1 MIEEENKV
9 WEAFV
14 RDAKL
19 VLFIFLWTAMAV
31 FVGIHYER
39 QVNPCAD
46 IQYIKGKDSIV
57 HDTVA
62 LEKFVEHPKPSR
74 TYAPQLTNID
84 KSDSANWT
92 NNVQN
97 PCDDS
102 IRVYVTNKVD
112 SSGSIQVTDSIQGKL
127 LSTRITS
134 QMQNVYIY
142 RTDTIVKDKIVYKH
156 GAIFGPYAK
165 VRSGPETSF
174 SIGGMYAKNKT
185 GYIAG
190 YDINTKAVEVGLFYN
205 FGK

>member
-1 MIEEENKV
+1 MKG
-9 WEAFV
+9 
-14 RDAKL
+14 
-19 VLFIFLWTAMAV
+19 FIQDLLIFALAV
-31 FVGIHYER
+31 CCFIVGCQFEKKTHEPCP
-39 QVNPCAD
+39 QV
-46 IQYIKGKDSIV
+46 QYIKGKDSIV
-57 HDTVA
+57 HDTVT

-84 KSDSANWT
+84 KSDSAKYE
-92 NNVQN
+92 

-112 SSGSIQVTDSIQGKL
+112 SSGSIQVNDSVQGKL

-134 QMQNVYIY
+134 QIQNVYIY
-142 RTDTIVKDKIVYKH
+142 KTDTLVKEKIVYKH

-165 VRSGPETSF
+165 VRSGPEISF

-190 YDINTKAVEVGLFYN
+190 YDINTKAKAVEVGLFYN